1 MIETITTW
9 EQWRAWAAEG
19 TWTLLPY
26 AGKVKAGAALLP
38 EDWAEAW
45 KRAHPYSFVLESG
58 KGGRYTF
65 LGLEPVSVIRG
76 KGEEAVV
83 LDMASGSTA
92 SGPTASGSAE
102 SGFTASG
109 SIASG
114 YTLSGSMA
122 SGTAELKLQGKPL
135 ELLQA
140 WMAPY
145 RSPALPGLP
154 KFCGGAVGFLAYDV
168 VRSLERL
175 PQLAKDDLGL
185 DDYVWMRVE
194 ELWVIDQ
201 ELGDIY
207 CVVHRACP
215 GIGNLPRERG
225 VAVTDG
231 EAGRAGDPVELAVL
245 YEEAKRQAVQME
257 RRWAEIVRLGAE
269 AADTERRSGQP
280 GGKPA
285 GGQSNSGHSI
295 SEGRGSATT
304 GSETTGSITTGSITQ
319 GSVTS
324 VITQSGKAWLS
335 CVQPGSA
342 PYGGAQ
348 PDSSIRPVTVPAG
361 PDPLE
366 ADLGA
371 AGASM
376 TQESF
381 EAAVMRVQDYITAG
395 DVFQVNLSLRHAFP
409 MQGTPEQVYEQ
420 LRRLNPSPY
429 MGLLRFPDFQLV
441 SASPELLVKVEQG
454 KASTRPI
461 AGTRR
466 RGRTPEE
473 DRKMEEELLTN
484 EKEQAEHIMLVDLLR
499 NDLGRVADYGS
510 VRASE
515 LFAIER
521 YSHVMHLVSEVEA
534 RLAPGK
540 TVYDVIAA
548 VFPGGT
554 ITGAP
559 KVRTMEII
567 EELEPVTRGPY
578 TGAMGW
584 IDYNGNMELNII
596 IRTLVVKDGV
606 GYIQAGA
613 GIVIDSVP
621 YREFRECH
629 NKAKAVA
636 LAVRNSENRPGKAGD
651 RR

>member
-225 VAVTDG
+225 W
-231 EAGRAGDPVELAVL
+231 R
-245 YEEAKRQAVQME
+245 
-257 RRWAEIVRLGAE
+257 
-269 AADTERRSGQP
+269 
-280 GGKPA
+280 
-285 GGQSNSGHSI
+285 
-295 SEGRGSATT
+295 
-304 GSETTGSITTGSITQ
+304 
-319 GSVTS
+319 
-324 VITQSGKAWLS
+324 
-335 CVQPGSA
+335 
-342 PYGGAQ
+342 
-348 PDSSIRPVTVPAG
+348 
-361 PDPLE
+361 
-366 ADLGA
+366 
-371 AGASM
+371 
-376 TQESF
+376 
-381 EAAVMRVQDYITAG
+381 
-395 DVFQVNLSLRHAFP
+395 
-409 MQGTPEQVYEQ
+409 
-420 LRRLNPSPY
+420 
-429 MGLLRFPDFQLV
+429 
-441 SASPELLVKVEQG
+441 
-454 KASTRPI
+454 
-461 AGTRR
+461 
-466 RGRTPEE
+466 
-473 DRKMEEELLTN
+473 
-484 EKEQAEHIMLVDLLR
+484 
-499 NDLGRVADYGS
+499 
-510 VRASE
+510 
-515 LFAIER
+515 
-521 YSHVMHLVSEVEA
+521 
-534 RLAPGK
+534 
-540 TVYDVIAA
+540 
-548 VFPGGT
+548 
-554 ITGAP
+554 
-559 KVRTMEII
+559 
-567 EELEPVTRGPY
+567 
-578 TGAMGW
+578 
-584 IDYNGNMELNII
+584 
-596 IRTLVVKDGV
+596 
-606 GYIQAGA
+606 
-613 GIVIDSVP
+613 
-621 YREFRECH
+621 
-629 NKAKAVA
+629 
-636 LAVRNSENRPGKAGD
+636 
-651 RR
+651 

>member
-1 MIETITTW
+1 MTDTTTTW

-26 AGKVKAGAALLP
+26 ARKVKAGAVMLP

-45 KRAHPYSFVLESG
+45 KGANPYSFVLESA

-83 LDMASGSTA
+83 LDMGSGTMASRSMA
-92 SGPTASGSAE
+92 SD
-102 SGFTASG
+102 
-109 SIASG
+109 
-114 YTLSGSMA
+114 SMA
-122 SGTAELKLQGKPL
+122 SGTMEFGAIASGTVEIKLQGKPL

-145 RSPALPGLP
+145 RSPVLPGLP
-154 KFCGGAVGFLAYDV
+154 KFCGGAVGFFAYDV

-175 PQLAKDDLGL
+175 PRLAKDDLGL

-201 ELGDIY
+201 ELGDVY

-215 GIGNLPRERG
+215 GIGGLPRERG
-225 VAVTDG
+225 AAQTADEG
-231 EAGRAGDPVELAVL
+231 MRARDAELAVL
-245 YEEAKRQAVQME
+245 YKEAKRRAEQME
-257 RRWAEIVRLGAE
+257 RRWAEIVQLGAE
-269 AADTERRSGQP
+269 RAEAAATGR
-280 GGKPA
+280 A
-285 GGQSNSGHSI
+285 GGDG
-295 SEGRGSATT
+295 
-304 GSETTGSITTGSITQ
+304 
-319 GSVTS
+319 
-324 VITQSGKAWLS
+324 SGKHGGDQTSSVQTVGAQLANAQPANAQPANAQPANAQPANTQPDG
-335 CVQPGSA
+335 VQPV
-342 PYGGAQ
+342 GAQ
-348 PDSSIRPVTVPAG
+348 PG

-376 TQESF
+376 TQEAF
-381 EAAVMRVQDYITAG
+381 EAAVMRVQDYIAAG

-409 MQGTPEQVYEQ
+409 LQGTPEGVYEQ
-420 LRRLNPSPY
+420 LRRVNPSPY
-429 MGLLRFPDFQLV
+429 MGMLRFPDFQLV

-510 VRASE
+510 VLASE

-636 LAVRNSENRPGKAGD
+636 LAVRRSENRPGKSWGQEM
-651 RR
+651 R

>member
-9 EQWRAWAAEG
+9 EQWRAWAVEG

-26 AGKVKAGAALLP
+26 ARKVKAGAVMLP
-38 EDWAEAW
+38 EDWAQAW
-45 KRAHPYSFVLESG
+45 KRANPYSFVLESG

-76 KGEEAVV
+76 KGEEAAVF
-83 LDMASGSTA
+83 DMASGAMASRSTAFGSMASESTA
-92 SGPTASGSAE
+92 SEYTA
-102 SGFTASG
+102 
-109 SIASG
+109 
-114 YTLSGSMA
+114 SGSMA
-122 SGTAELKLQGKPL
+122 SGSAETKLQGKPL

-154 KFCGGAVGFLAYDV
+154 KFCGGAVGFFAYDV

-175 PQLAKDDLGL
+175 PRLAKDDLVL
-185 DDYVWMRVE
+185 DDFVWMRVE

-201 ELGDIY
+201 ELGDVY
-207 CVVHRACP
+207 CVVHRPCLGAK
-215 GIGNLPRERG
+215 
-225 VAVTDG
+225 
-231 EAGRAGDPVELAVL
+231 EAALAAL
-245 YEEAKRQAVQME
+245 YEEAERRAEQME
-257 RRWAEIVRLGAE
+257 RRWAEIVQLGAE
-269 AADTERRSGQP
+269 AAEVAAAGRVSGEGIGKRIGKHGGDQP
-280 GGKPA
+280 SSIQTVGAQPA
-285 GGQSNSGHSI
+285 NAQPAN
-295 SEGRGSATT
+295 
-304 GSETTGSITTGSITQ
+304 TQ
-319 GSVTS
+319 PANRQAVSVQP
-324 VITQSGKAWLS
+324 VGA
-335 CVQPGSA
+335 QPGS
-342 PYGGAQ
+342 
-348 PDSSIRPVTVPAG
+348 
-361 PDPLE
+361 DPLE

-376 TQESF
+376 TREAF
-381 EAAVMRVQDYITAG
+381 EAAVMRVQDYIAAG

-409 MQGTPEQVYEQ
+409 MKGTPEDVYEQ

-454 KASTRPI
+454 RVSTRPI

-466 RGRTPEE
+466 RGRTLEE
-473 DRKMEEELLTN
+473 DWKMEEELLTN

-540 TVYDVIAA
+540 TVYDAIAA
-548 VFPGGT
+548 AFPGGT

-636 LAVRNSENRPGKAGD
+636 LAVRRSKNRPGKAGD

>member
-1 MIETITTW
+1 M
-9 EQWRAWAAEG
+9 
-19 TWTLLPY
+19 
-26 AGKVKAGAALLP
+26 
-38 EDWAEAW
+38 
-45 KRAHPYSFVLESG
+45 
-58 KGGRYTF
+58 
-65 LGLEPVSVIRG
+65 
-76 KGEEAVV
+76 
-83 LDMASGSTA
+83 
-92 SGPTASGSAE
+92 
-102 SGFTASG
+102 
-109 SIASG
+109 
-114 YTLSGSMA
+114 
-122 SGTAELKLQGKPL
+122 
-135 ELLQA
+135 
-140 WMAPY
+140 
-145 RSPALPGLP
+145 
-154 KFCGGAVGFLAYDV
+154 
-168 VRSLERL
+168 
-175 PQLAKDDLGL
+175 
-185 DDYVWMRVE
+185 
-194 ELWVIDQ
+194 
-201 ELGDIY
+201 
-207 CVVHRACP
+207 
-215 GIGNLPRERG
+215 
-225 VAVTDG
+225 AVTDG

-621 YREFRECH
+621 YREFKECH

>member
-1 MIETITTW
+1 MIETITTL

-26 AGKVKAGAALLP
+26 ARKVKAGAVMLP
-38 EDWAEAW
+38 EDWAQAW
-45 KRAHPYSFVLESG
+45 KRANPYSFVLESG

-83 LDMASGSTA
+83 LDLAFGATLSRSSSLVDTNSHIMASEST
-92 SGPTASGSAE
+92 P
-102 SGFTASG
+102 SG

-114 YTLSGSMA
+114 
-122 SGTAELKLQGKPL
+122 TAETKLQGKPL

-201 ELGDIY
+201 ELGDVY
-207 CVVHRACP
+207 CIVHRACP
-215 GIGNLPRERG
+215 GIGDLPRERG
-225 VAVTDG
+225 
-231 EAGRAGDPVELAVL
+231 AGQTADEGMRASDAELAVL
-245 YEEAKRQAVQME
+245 YEEAERRAEQME
-257 RRWAEIVRLGAE
+257 QRWAEIVQLGAE
-269 AADTERRSGQP
+269 AAEVAVAGRAGGEGSGKRPGQP
-280 GGKPA
+280 GRDQP
-285 GGQSNSGHSI
+285 S
-295 SEGRGSATT
+295 
-304 GSETTGSITTGSITQ
+304 
-319 GSVTS
+319 SVQT
-324 VITQSGKAWLS
+324 V
-335 CVQPGSA
+335 
-342 PYGGAQ
+342 GAQ
-348 PDSSIRPVTVPAG
+348 LASAHPANAQPANAQSANTQPANAQPAIVHPVGAHPG

-376 TQESF
+376 TQEAF
-381 EAAVMRVQDYITAG
+381 EAAVTRVQDYIAAG
-395 DVFQVNLSLRHAFP
+395 DVFQVNLSLRHTFP
-409 MQGTPEQVYEQ
+409 MQGTPEGVYEQ

-454 KASTRPI
+454 RVSTRPI

-534 RLAPGK
+534 RLAPDR
-540 TVYDVIAA
+540 TVYDAIAA

-636 LAVRNSENRPGKAGD
+636 LAVRRSENRPGKAGD

>member
-9 EQWRAWAAEG
+9 EQWQTWAAEG

-26 AGKVKAGAALLP
+26 ARKVKAGAVMLP
-38 EDWAEAW
+38 EDWVQAW
-45 KRAHPYSFVLESG
+45 KRANPYSFVLESG

-76 KGEEAVV
+76 KGVEAVV
-83 LDMASGSTA
+83 LDMAFGSMA
-92 SGPTASGSAE
+92 SRS
-102 SGFTASG
+102 TASG

-114 YTLSGSMA
+114 
-122 SGTAELKLQGKPL
+122 TAETKLQGKPL

-145 RSPALPGLP
+145 RSPALSGLP

-168 VRSLERL
+168 FRSLERL
-175 PQLAKDDLGL
+175 PQLAKDDLSL

-201 ELGDIY
+201 ELGDVYYI
-207 CVVHRACP
+207 VHRACP
-215 GIGNLPRERG
+215 GIGDLSRERG
-225 VAVTDG
+225 AAQTDDDG
-231 EAGRAGDPVELAVL
+231 VRARDAELAVL
-245 YEEAKRQAVQME
+245 YEEAEQRAEQME
-257 RRWAEIVRLGAE
+257 RRWAEIVQLGAE
-269 AADTERRSGQP
+269 AAAAGRAGGEGIRTGQP
-280 GGKPA
+280 
-285 GGQSNSGHSI
+285 
-295 SEGRGSATT
+295 
-304 GSETTGSITTGSITQ
+304 
-319 GSVTS
+319 
-324 VITQSGKAWLS
+324 
-335 CVQPGSA
+335 C
-342 PYGGAQ
+342 
-348 PDSSIRPVTVPAG
+348 

-376 TQESF
+376 TQEAF
-381 EAAVMRVQDYITAG
+381 EAAVTRVQDYIAAG

-409 MQGTPEQVYEQ
+409 MQGTPEGVYEQ

-454 KASTRPI
+454 RVSTRPI

-473 DRKMEEELLTN
+473 DGKMEEELLTN

-540 TVYDVIAA
+540 TVYDAIAA

-636 LAVRNSENRPGKAGD
+636 LAVRRSENRPGKAGD